1 MEISRKTDYAL
12 RMLAELVR
20 EPDAVISVRAAA
32 ERNDVPY
39 SFARSVQHDL
49 VKVGI
54 VESLRGSRG
63 GMRLAK
69 DPRAMTLLE
78 VVESV
83 QGPVSIASCES
94 GAAGSPCPRKS
105 ACNFNAVWCGANRIL
120 RAYLASVTLYDVVI
134 DGKRP
139 SLPEDLPVPGG
150 SDRQ

>member
-63 GMRLAK
+63 GMRLAS
-69 DPRAMTLLE
+69 DPREMTLLQ
-78 VVESV
+78 VVEAI
-83 QGPVSIASCES
+83 QGPVSIASCDS
-94 GAAGSPCPRKS
+94 GQPDSPCARKGT
-105 ACNFNAVWCGANRIL
+105 CPFNPVWCGANRIL
-120 RAYLASVTLYDVVI
+120 RAYLGSVTLYDVVI

-139 SLPEDLPVPGG
+139 PLPEGLAE
-150 SDRQ
+150 